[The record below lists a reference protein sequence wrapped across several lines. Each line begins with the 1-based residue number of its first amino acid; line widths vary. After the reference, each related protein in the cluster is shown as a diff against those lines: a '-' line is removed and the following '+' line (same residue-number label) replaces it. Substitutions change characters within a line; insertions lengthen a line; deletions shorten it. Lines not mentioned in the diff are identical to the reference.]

1 MKASSVF
8 STFAALVLLAAT
20 ACAANKPNVVLF
32 YIDDMG
38 WGEIG
43 PFGHSENRTPSL
55 DRMAADGLCL
65 RQYYTS
71 NTACSPSRAAMLT
84 GTHARRIEM
93 DGDVHFPGDNWG
105 LNPSEVT
112 IAEML
117 KEQGYATGCFGK
129 WHLGDQPEVL
139 PLAQGFDFYY
149 GIPYSNDMWPGNAK
163 GHRHTK
169 EPYTP
174 LPIILGSDPVAYVA
188 EKPPPRRLRR

>member
-1 MKASSVF
+1 
-8 STFAALVLLAAT
+8 
-20 ACAANKPNVVLF
+20 
-32 YIDDMG
+32 
-38 WGEIG
+38 
-43 PFGHSENRTPSL
+43 
-55 DRMAADGLCL
+55 
-65 RQYYTS
+65 
-71 NTACSPSRAAMLT
+71 MLT

-139 PLAQGFDFYY
+139 PLAHGFDFYY